1 MALILVRG
9 ENNSKILNAIADIE
23 RHANL
28 NISGNPKKIDSEFT
42 DLLVEKILKSPLR
55 TKSKVATAFFV
66 KEDTTFSI
74 IQIKKIHPPA
84 HIIVVSNEYEE
95 YGELKKKL
103 KNAKDFKGYYSN
115 KNKNTELK
123 DYKSNN
129 KNFST
134 TNREFKNNQTV

>member
-1 MALILVRG
+1 MGLILIRG
-9 ENNSKILNAIADIE
+9 ENHLKILNAIADIE
-23 RHANL
+23 RHASL
-28 NISGNPKKIDSEFT
+28 NISSYPKKIDSKFA

-84 HIIVVSNEYEE
+84 HIIVVSNEYKE
-95 YGELKKKL
+95 YAKL
-103 KNAKDFKGYYSN
+103 KEKLNNASNFKGYYSN
-115 KNKNTELK
+115 KNKETELK

-129 KNFST
+129 KNILK
-134 TNREFKNNQTV
+134 TNREFKNNQFV

>member
-28 NISGNPKKIDSEFT
+28 NISGNPKKIDSKFA

-95 YGELKKKL
+95 YGILKEKL
-103 KNAKDFKGYYSN
+103 KNTNDFKGYYSN

-134 TNREFKNNQTV
+134 KNREFKNHQMV

>member
-1 MALILVRG
+1 MALILIRG
-9 ENNSKILNAIADIE
+9 ENNLKILNAIADIE

-28 NISGNPKKIDSEFT
+28 NVSSKPKIIDSKFT
-42 DLLVEKILKSPLR
+42 DSLVEKILKSPLK

-74 IQIKKIHPPA
+74 SQIKKIHPPA
-84 HIIVVSNEYEE
+84 HIIVVSDEYKEFE
-95 YGELKKKL
+95 QLKNELKK
-103 KNAKDFKGYYSN
+103 AHDFKGFYSK

-123 DYKSNN
+123 DYKSKK

-134 TNREFKNNQTV
+134 TNREFKTN

>member
-1 MALILVRG
+1 MALILIRG
-9 ENNSKILNAIADIE
+9 ENKLKILNAIADIE

-28 NISGNPKKIDSEFT
+28 NISSYPKKIDSNFT

-74 IQIKKIHPPA
+74 VQIKKIHPPA

-95 YGELKKKL
+95 YNELKEKL
-103 KNAKDFKGYYSN
+103 NNASDFKGYYSN

-129 KNFST
+129 KNISK
-134 TNREFKNNQTV
+134 TNREFKSNHFV

>member
-1 MALILVRG
+1 MALILIRG
-9 ENNSKILNAIADIE
+9 ENNSKILNAIADVE

-28 NISGNPKKIDSEFT
+28 NISSKPKKIDSKFT

-84 HIIVVSNEYEE
+84 HIIVVSNEYKE
-95 YGELKKKL
+95 YNELKDKL
-103 KNAKDFKGYYSN
+103 NKSIVFKGYYSN

-123 DYKSNN
+123 DYKTNN
-129 KNFST
+129 KNVLTS
-134 TNREFKNNQTV
+134 NREFKNNQTV

>member
-9 ENNSKILNAIADIE
+9 ENKSKILNAIADIE

-28 NISGNPKKIDSEFT
+28 NISNNPKKINSDFA

-66 KEDTTFSI
+66 KEDTTYSI

-84 HIIVVSNEYEE
+84 HIIVVSDEYNEYN
-95 YGELKKKL
+95 ELREKL
-103 KNAKDFKGYYSN
+103 KSSSSFKGYYSN

-123 DYKSNN
+123 DYKTNSKNVSTLN
-129 KNFST
+129 K
-134 TNREFKNNQTV
+134 EFKKNQFV